1 MSEDGDAQMVFWNNL
16 NDVMRRHGVEK
27 PEFKGFMADGAQ
39 ANWNAVRAVYG
50 GGQTMTDKERTCLF
64 HYVQSMIKYTE
75 KWIADEFQ
83 EQHKSLCKQYRDAST
98 IEDAD
103 RLFDAL

>member
-1 MSEDGDAQMVFWNNL
+1 
-16 NDVMRRHGVEK
+16 
-27 PEFKGFMADGAQ
+27 
-39 ANWNAVRAVYG
+39 
-50 GGQTMTDKERTCLF
+50 MTDKERTCLF
-64 HYVQSMIKYTE
+64 HYVQSMIKYIE

-103 RLFDAL
+103 RLFDTL

>member
-1 MSEDGDAQMVFWNNL
+1 
-16 NDVMRRHGVEK
+16 
-27 PEFKGFMADGAQ
+27 
-39 ANWNAVRAVYG
+39 
-50 GGQTMTDKERTCLF
+50 MTDKERTCLF

-83 EQHKSLCKQYRDAST
+83 EQHKSLCKQYRDASP

-103 RLFDAL
+103 RLFDALQAWYGCLELCLIRDLMPCLAGLHGGTLGIVNRAGS

>member
-1 MSEDGDAQMVFWNNL
+1 
-16 NDVMRRHGVEK
+16 
-27 PEFKGFMADGAQ
+27 
-39 ANWNAVRAVYG
+39 
-50 GGQTMTDKERTCLF
+50 MTDKERTCLF

-103 RLFDAL
+103 RLFDALQAWYKMSGAVSDKGFDAMSSWLAWWHFRYRQWGGFMTTVCRTIYQFVSTCT